1 MARIYSN
8 EGLIQNQN
16 NSNAYMRIY
25 SCGKND
31 SGPYYR
37 FNILTSNPHIY
48 FSMIHYF
55 SFTAGGNY
63 SSMSVGGGLYF
74 NTSGDGSTTFSG
86 KDFVGYIDFNIEYT
100 FPSNRQ
106 AIVTVGSST
115 SGLSNAK
122 GSIIS
127 HIFCN
132 RWDYVTITQL

>member
-8 EGLIQNQN
+8 EGLILNQN
-16 NSNAYMRIY
+16 NSNAYMRVY

-37 FNILTSNPHIY
+37 FNIATSNPHIY
-48 FSMIHYF
+48 INILHYY
-55 SFTAGGNY
+55 SFTQASNHTSGRNT
-63 SSMSVGGGLYF
+63 SGLYF
-74 NTSGDGSTTFSG
+74 NTSGNCSTTYSG
-86 KDFVGYIDFNIEYT
+86 TGFVGTPQYIEYT
-100 FPSNRQ
+100 VSDFQ
-106 AIVTVGSST
+106 AIVCVGSTS

>member
-37 FNILTSNPHIY
+37 FNILTGNPDIY
-48 FSMIHYF
+48 ISMIHYF

-63 SSMSVGGGLYF
+63 SSTSVGSGLYF
-74 NTSGDGSTTFSG
+74 NTSGNGSTTHSG
-86 KDFVGYIDFNIEYT
+86 KGWVGYIDFNLEYT
-100 FPSNRQ
+100 LSNRQ

-115 SGLSNAK
+115 SGLTNAK